1 MQAEA
6 PLSSRNDPTNLDNIR
21 QTLMRLEDT
30 IIFLL
35 IERAQFAHNQV
46 IYENSDKFIELHADK
61 ETSFLGWILRQ
72 TETIHAKVR
81 RYESPDEYP
90 FTSIKELPGSIL
102 PKLDQ
107 PDFLYPNTVNINDQI
122 KGFYIDQIVKPLT
135 NKEGRPS
142 DDGHY
147 GSSAVRD
154 VEVLQAVSR
163 RIHYGK
169 FVAERKFRDH
179 PSRFVH
185 HILSSNTTE
194 LEKLI
199 TVQHVEDALIRRLEV
214 KARMYGQEVDPAG
227 KPIDYREA
235 NKVNVEVVVKMYREW
250 VIPLT
255 RHVEVEYLLRRLD
268 GLSKEEISELS
279 KSDD

>member
-1 MQAEA
+1 MQVDAQ
-6 PLSSRNDPTNLDNIR
+6 SYSKDDPTNLDNIR

-35 IERAQFAHNQV
+35 IERAQFAHNQI
-46 IYENSDKFIELHADK
+46 IYENSNKFIELHADH

-72 TETIHAKVR
+72 TEIIHAKVR
-81 RYESPDEYP
+81 RYEAPDEYP
-90 FTSIKELPGSIL
+90 FTSIKELPQSIL

-107 PDFLYPNTVNINDQI
+107 SNFLYPNTINVNDQI

-135 NKEGRPS
+135 NKEGRSS

-179 PSRFVH
+179 PSTFVP
-185 HILSSNTTE
+185 HILSSNSAE

-199 TVQHVEDALIRRLEV
+199 TVKHVEDALIRRLEV
-214 KARMYGQEVDPAG
+214 KARMYGQEVDSAG
-227 KPIDYREA
+227 NPIDHRET
-235 NKVNVEVVVKMYREW
+235 NKVNVGVVVEMYREW

-268 GLSKEEISELS
+268 GLSSEEIDDLS
-279 KSDD
+279 K